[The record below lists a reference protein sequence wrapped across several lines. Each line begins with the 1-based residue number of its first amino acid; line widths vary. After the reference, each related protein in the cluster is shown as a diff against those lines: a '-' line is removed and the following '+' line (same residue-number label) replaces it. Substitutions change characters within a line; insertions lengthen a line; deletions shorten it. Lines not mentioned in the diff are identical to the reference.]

1 MIPGREQ
8 SVASRADL
16 RTAIVAAS
24 DLDWRN
30 QFRQTLPECDLQP
43 LMVRTS
49 PEAVELAY
57 SVVAR
62 LVILDMRV
70 ALRESMQACFSIRH
84 IPTYVSTPIIML
96 INDIDPVTLAAG
108 RQAGTSRFVTLPT
121 SIFAMK
127 QEIMMVLGAARQEP
141 AAIAEWK
148 PRSEPSPAFGET
160 QAFVDGRNLLDVYR
174 RAGAARILRRVTVH
188 R

>member
-1 MIPGREQ
+1 M
-8 SVASRADL
+8 ASYIEP
-16 RTAIVAAS
+16 RTAIVAGC

-30 QFRQTLPECDLQP
+30 QFRQTLPECGLQP

-49 PEAVELAY
+49 PEAADLAHLV
-57 SVVAR
+57 SAQ
-62 LVILDMRV
+62 LVILDVR
-70 ALRESMQACFSIRH
+70 ATLRDGLHACTDIRR
-84 IPTYVSTPIIML
+84 IPAYRSTPIVML
-96 INDIDPVTLAAG
+96 VTGADAVTLEAG
-108 RQAGTSRFVTLPT
+108 RQAGVSRFVTLPI